1 MVALET
7 VGWVVVVVES
17 KCMLDVVASVLVL
30 LTILVVVLGLDELD
44 QESS

>member
-1 MVALET
+1 
-7 VGWVVVVVES
+7 
-17 KCMLDVVASVLVL
+17 MLDVVASVLIL